1 MSEDEILVEYLGRT
15 TPIKKS
21 PSFQEFISQL
31 AYKFFLTE
39 KMKNEM
45 KLIYYD
51 EDNDEIK
58 MDNDNYSLSL
68 SEAEKIFLKI
78 PEKSKPQNNQGGI
91 DGIKEEVKKKMGILK
106 NDIDAYKN
114 KLKEICKNTIEKKL
128 KEVDDKHKNELEE
141 FKKKYEGQL
150 NNIKTE
156 ALTQIEAKLIDIE
169 KNSTQIMND
178 KLTEY
183 SNYIEKEIEKLVKS
197 KEESLA
203 KKIDEV
209 NFENLEKK
217 QSEVGDVL
225 MRNQEELVK
234 GLDK

>member
-51 EDNDEIK
+51 EDNDEII
-58 MDNDNYSLSL
+58 MDKDNYSLSL

-78 PEKSKPQNNQGGI
+78 PEKPKSQNNQGGI

-141 FKKKYEGQL
+141 FKKKYEDQL

>member
-1 MSEDEILVEYLGRT
+1 
-15 TPIKKS
+15 
-21 PSFQEFISQL
+21 
-31 AYKFFLTE
+31 
-39 KMKNEM
+39 MKNEM

-58 MDNDNYSLSL
+58 MDKDNYSLSL

-78 PEKSKPQNNQGGI
+78 PEKPKSQNNQGGI

-141 FKKKYEGQL
+141 FKKKYEEQL